1 MSSTRE
7 HITATTYRLLETIPY
22 PRGER
27 MGRLHD
33 ASGTRLHGAYER
45 KVAGGYQS
53 ALINNGHVIARYVY
67 GQPAPAT
74 VPGDRHSYANLVH
87 CGGYYWEV
95 PADSN
100 PPVSSEPA
108 TEHVPGGF
116 RGIWDDHFV
125 QQRLLANLKPA
136 GCVSGS
142 PEQVHAWCAE
152 AEAAG
157 LTTRTVRSWTSPLGD
172 TRVLADIAR
181 RGPVLIGAE
190 RQDLYASYYG
200 LVPDDVLND
209 ALDTLEG
216 MTGEDFLLRDWANP
230 VTDEDYITTG
240 HALGYP
246 PMSTVSVINFTNTS
260 W

>member
-22 PRGER
+22 PRGEHQ
-27 MGRLHD
+27 GGLHD

-45 KVAGGYQS
+45 RVAGGYQA

-67 GQPAPAT
+67 DRPAPAT
-74 VPGDRHSYANLVH
+74 VPGDRHSYTNLVH

-95 PADSN
+95 PADSAR
-100 PPVSSEPA
+100 PVTNYPASEYPHA
-108 TEHVPGGF
+108 VW
-116 RGIWDDHFV
+116 RSLWDSHFV
-125 QQRLLANLKPA
+125 MQQLLAGRKPC
-136 GCVSGS
+136 GSVHGS
-142 PEQVHAWCAE
+142 PEQVAAWCAQ
-152 AEAAG
+152 AVAAG
-157 LTTRTVRSWTSPLGD
+157 FVTRVTRSWTDGLGD
-172 TRVLADIAR
+172 PCVNADIAR